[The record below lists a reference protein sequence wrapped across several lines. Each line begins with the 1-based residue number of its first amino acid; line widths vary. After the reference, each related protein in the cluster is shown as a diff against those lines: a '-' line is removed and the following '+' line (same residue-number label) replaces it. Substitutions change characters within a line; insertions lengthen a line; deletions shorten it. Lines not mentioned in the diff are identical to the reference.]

1 MSTSDVHAFIDTHAL
16 HVFQFSDG
24 IDPWLGPL
32 VGQNRLET
40 ETGMMT
46 ANRFSPTRLSPTRFL
61 QSSFSLTALS
71 QHIGLWL
78 TAIVAALALSAGP
91 AAAAQP
97 EPWGMSF
104 QDAATEV
111 MSHIQWFETFTL
123 IIITVIVLFVAGLM
137 IYVSWRFSEK
147 RNPTPSKT
155 THHFMLEVA
164 WTVVP
169 IIILVVIAIPSFRL
183 LFEEAVVPPSD
194 MTIKVTGYQWYWGYE
209 YPDNGDIDFIQI
221 MLSDAERLEMMEET
235 GGTEVE
241 YPRLLAVD
249 NAVVVPVDATVR
261 LQITAADVLHAF
273 AMPAF
278 GVKMDAVPGRL
289 NETWFRAE
297 REGMYFG
304 QCSELCGTDHAFMPI
319 AIQVVAQDQFDA
331 WSEMAAT
338 DLGAANDMLAEM
350 IREED
355 GTELAQN

>member
-1 MSTSDVHAFIDTHAL
+1 MLAAVVS
-16 HVFQFSDG
+16 
-24 IDPWLGPL
+24 
-32 VGQNRLET
+32 
-40 ETGMMT
+40 
-46 ANRFSPTRLSPTRFL
+46 
-61 QSSFSLTALS
+61 
-71 QHIGLWL
+71 
-78 TAIVAALALSAGP
+78 ALALLAGP

-104 QDAATEV
+104 QDSATEI

-123 IIITVIVLFVAGLM
+123 IIITVIVLFVAGLLV
-137 IYVSWRFSEK
+137 YVSWRFSEK
-147 RNPTPSKT
+147 RNPIPSKT

-169 IIILVVIAIPSFRL
+169 IIILVVIAVPSFRL
-183 LFEEAVVPPSD
+183 LFEEATIPPSD

-209 YPDNGDIDFIQI
+209 YPDNGEFDFLQI
-221 MLSDAERLEMMEET
+221 MLSDAERLEMMETT
-235 GGTEVE
+235 GGTESD

-297 REGMYFG
+297 REGMYYG

-331 WSEMAAT
+331 WTEMAAT
-338 DLGAANDMLAEM
+338 DVGAANDMLADM
-350 IREED
+350 IREDD